1 MKIPAGVHE
10 PLMRHPYTAQ
20 CIKSF
25 HIDLYL
31 EMGLTFH
38 RPFYKA
44 FLRTDKNEIGT
55 LQQPLLQFKKNCITK
70 KQITVLNI
78 NTYHLLP
85 DTTKYLPEAPYLPY
99 IYLYLM
105 FRPNNRETSH
115 TLCVF

>member
-1 MKIPAGVHE
+1 MINWH
-10 PLMRHPYTAQ
+10 
-20 CIKSF
+20 
-25 HIDLYL
+25 D
-31 EMGLTFH
+31 
-38 RPFYKA
+38 
-44 FLRTDKNEIGT
+44 
-55 LQQPLLQFKKNCITK
+55 
-70 KQITVLNI
+70 

>member
-78 NTYHLLP
+78 
-85 DTTKYLPEAPYLPY
+85 KY
-99 IYLYLM
+99 
-105 FRPNNRETSH
+105 
-115 TLCVF
+115 